1 MKSANRTGA
10 RPGARRR
17 PGEQARAGTVLL
29 VLIAFVLGAAVSALW
44 SRRGGAAPG
53 TSAASPPAGGPVA
66 GLSEGTQAVLRGLAT
81 PVEIRY
87 YALLNPA
94 SVSEAERALAGRV
107 DRLLAAYEREGRG
120 RVVVR
125 RFDALTATNA
135 TAASADG
142 IQAFHLDKGDACFL
156 GLAVVHEDRKESLP
170 RLLPEWE
177 PAVEF
182 DLTRAIVRVTSP
194 SRAPSAVADTSLAAS
209 TADEVRRAIPNLASV
224 SVEEGR
230 QILRQQALQ
239 DFAAAAK
246 EMEARVQQAQER
258 LQQALSVGGE
268 AAVQA
273 ARDELR
279 RIQAEQAERLKAIG
293 RRLEAQLTA
302 LEQIKGVPPPP
313 RAPDAVN
320 RGPTR

>member
-1 MKSANRTGA
+1 MKSANLDADQPAVRQ
-10 RPGARRR
+10 RS
-17 PGEQARAGTVLL
+17 GEQARTAIVLL
-29 VLIAFVLGAAVSALW
+29 ALIAFALGMAVGALW
-44 SRRGGAAPG
+44 LRRGGAVLG
-53 TSAASPPAGGPVA
+53 TPAGSPA
-66 GLSEGTQAVLRGLAT
+66 RASFASLSEATRAVLQGLAS

-142 IQAFHLDKGDACFL
+142 LQAFHLDKGDACFL

-170 RLLPEWE
+170 RLLPAWE

-194 SRAPSAVADTSLAAS
+194 PPPPPPAADRSLTASAAE
-209 TADEVRRAIPNLASV
+209 EVRRAIPNLASV

-230 QILRQQALQ
+230 QVLRQQALKE
-239 DFAAAAK
+239 FAAAAK

-258 LQQALSVGGE
+258 LQQALSSGGE

-273 ARDELR
+273 ARGELQ
-279 RIQAEQAERLKAIG
+279 RIQAEQAEKLKAIG
-293 RRLEAQLTA
+293 RRLEAQITA
-302 LEQIKGVPPPP
+302 LERIKGVPPPS
-313 RAPDAVN
+313 RAPDAAN